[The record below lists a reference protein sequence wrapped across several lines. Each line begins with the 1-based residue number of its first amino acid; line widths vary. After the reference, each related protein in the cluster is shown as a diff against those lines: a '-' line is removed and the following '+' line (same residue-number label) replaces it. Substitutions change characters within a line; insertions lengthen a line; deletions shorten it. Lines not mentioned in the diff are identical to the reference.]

1 MIIGYSI
8 LFRRD
13 IILSIIILLSQVFS
27 VISSI
32 NIRKPAIK
40 VEAALKLYK
49 ISIEINP
56 MLIYL
61 PIFELSN
68 RDIPANK
75 KIELV
80 SK

>member
-1 MIIGYSI
+1 M
-8 LFRRD
+8 FRTD
-13 IILSIIILLSQVFS
+13 IILSIKVLLSQVFS

-61 PIFELSN
+61 PIFEPSN
-68 RDIPANK
+68 RDIPTNK

-80 SK
+80 NK